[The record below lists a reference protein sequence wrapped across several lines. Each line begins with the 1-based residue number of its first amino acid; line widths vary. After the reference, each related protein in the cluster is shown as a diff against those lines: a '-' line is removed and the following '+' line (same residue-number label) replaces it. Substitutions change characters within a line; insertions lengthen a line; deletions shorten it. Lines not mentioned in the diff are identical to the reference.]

1 MYTQNGEA
9 IQRRSPGDKL
19 NFIVAL
25 CRRRYVIILG
35 ANTERPF
42 SSPAGE
48 ETSFFA
54 NIQQC
59 GRRKLKITL

>member
-9 IQRRSPGDKL
+9 IQRRSAGDKL

-42 SSPAGE
+42 SSRPARRHRFSPMHRNVAGE
-48 ETSFFA
+48 S
-54 NIQQC
+54 
-59 GRRKLKITL
+59 